1 MSSYKAFKELF
12 QNCASVEAS
21 ALSQQVR
28 ALGIDEAE
36 DRKPLKTSLKYRIAE
51 LDEKERGLKP
61 KPASSF
67 KPSISLP
74 ALRLSEEISEAP
86 YEGEKNR
93 SALQPCS
100 RAAKTQNQQL
110 TETDLDNFGPPKRKH
125 RWHQTA
131 PDFLDSLERSD
142 LVVPRSNNSVSSAQ
156 RRVKPRRAVTL
167 PVSAAENKIVEVKE
181 EAEGDIQET
190 QSLIHALEYED
201 FSELG
206 QEKEVGA
213 SDEHVAADVAF
224 EALVLW
230 PPPGEGSSSAE
241 AERVEVPGSINSR
254 LLEHQREGVRFL
266 YKLYRHNHG
275 GILGDDMGLGKTI
288 QSIALLA
295 AVLGKRDTDLMSAVT
310 PSRQKGP
317 YEKVVLI
324 ICPTSVLQNWDQE
337 IEAWGDFRVGTYFG
351 AQREAVL
358 GRINAKEVE
367 IVLTSHDTF
376 RIHGEEL
383 CKIKWDCVIV
393 DEAHRLKNDKS
404 HLYIMCM
411 KLPTRRRYGLT
422 GTVMQNTYMELF
434 NVFEWATPGCLGT
447 REHFRD
453 YYSVPIKEGQRISA
467 PRRFQIIAEDR
478 QKHLLT
484 VLRKYF
490 LRRTKQQTIAH
501 LLNGKEDNVIFCSMT
516 PLQKRAYRRILQS
529 PDFQALIGKA
539 LPCTCGSPL
548 KRGQCC
554 YRIVPNGVIWP
565 YLHKDSPEDGCDY
578 CPNCLVLPCLT
589 KLQQVSN
596 HLELIK
602 PNSKDDESKQA
613 HDYNFAAMALGEDAD
628 LVGGVHQETSF
639 LGLSDAQHCGKM
651 LALEKLLSEWIS
663 EGDKVLLFSYSVK
676 MLDILDKFLI
686 RKGYSFCRLD
696 GSTPMSSRQ
705 SLVEDFNTSPS
716 KQIFL
721 ISTRAGGLGLNL
733 VSANRVLI
741 FDPNWNPSH
750 DLQAQDRS
758 FRYGQVR
765 HVTVY
770 RLLAAGSL
778 EELVYTRQVY
788 KQQLFNIGVEG
799 ANEKR
804 YFEGVQGSKEH
815 KGELFG
821 IENLLRDLSDEV
833 FAETIIEDHDARLLR
848 IEQGRDGQADEKE
861 STAHVEIFGLEE
873 VEGSQGGVTSLD
885 TVEPDCQLGYG
896 RVADTSWPVAGD
908 GYAEDKAGGVN
919 DKERNV
925 LRRVQSALTSAGVLY
940 AHRNED
946 VVNMGGHPRQGV
958 SSRSESAA
966 DSTLEPKVVA
976 ERPLQPSKERKQKA
990 ETSRKVIKPSEEKVK
1005 VVASISS
1012 SSSTMEPASGK
1023 SSKEVF
1029 SELARF
1035 KGLDISEFSKWLI
1048 SATKEERAQLRLDYQ
1063 ESQRKSTR

>member
-1 MSSYKAFKELF
+1 MSYKAFKELF
-12 QNCASVEAS
+12 QNCGSVETCS
-21 ALSQQVR
+21 LSQQVK
-28 ALGIDEAE
+28 ALGIEDEKE
-36 DRKPLKTSLKYRIAE
+36 RKPLKTSLKDRIAS
-51 LDEKERGLKP
+51 LDRKEKGLTEGPTNFK
-61 KPASSF
+61 ASV
-67 KPSISLP
+67 SLP
-74 ALRLSEEISEAP
+74 AIRWSSELSADHD
-86 YEGEKNR
+86 GEKNPPI
-93 SALQPCS
+93 LQPCS
-100 RAAKTQNQQL
+100 RRKTKNQQ
-110 TETDLDNFGPPKRKH
+110 TSEEDDLERFGPKKRKH
-125 RWHQTA
+125 NGT
-131 PDFLDSLERSD
+131 DTVKDVLDSLETSD
-142 LVVPRSNNSVSSAQ
+142 VVPSNSVSSAS
-156 RRVKPRRAVTL
+156 RGVKPRRAVTL
-167 PVSAAENKIVEVKE
+167 PVSAAEKKVFEDKEEEE
-181 EAEGDIQET
+181 EAEDKFQET
-190 QSLIHALEYED
+190 QSLIHALEYEGLRL
-201 FSELG
+201 EN
-206 QEKEVGA
+206 KNEVGA
-213 SDEHVAADVAF
+213 SEEQVDHVAFDP
-224 EALVLW
+224 LVLW
-230 PPPGEGSSSAE
+230 PPPKGGSPATSAGVE
-241 AERVEVPGSINSR
+241 SVEVPGSINSR

-266 YKLYRHNHG
+266 YTLYRNNHG

-288 QSIALLA
+288 QSIAFLA
-295 AVLGKRDTDLMSAVT
+295 AILGKKDTDLMSAVT
-310 PSRQKGP
+310 PRHKGP

-337 IEAWGDFRVGTYFG
+337 IEAWGNFRVGTYFG

-358 GRINAKEVE
+358 DRLNVKEVE

-393 DEAHRLKNDKS
+393 DEAHRLKNDNS

-411 KLPTRRRYGLT
+411 KLPTKRRYGLT

-447 REHFRD
+447 RDHFKE

-467 PRRFQIIAEDR
+467 PKRFQIIAEDR
-478 QKHLLT
+478 QKQLLT

-501 LLNGKEDNVIFCSMT
+501 LMSGKEDNVIFCSMT
-516 PLQKRAYRRILQS
+516 PVQKRAYRRILQS
-529 PDFQALIGKA
+529 PDYQALIGKP

-554 YRIVPNGVIWP
+554 YRIVPKGFIWP
-565 YLHKDSPEDGCDY
+565 YLHRDSPDDGCDY
-578 CPNCLVLPCLT
+578 CPNCLTLPCLT

-602 PNSKDDESKQA
+602 PNRKDDELKQA
-613 HDYNFAAMALGEDAD
+613 NDYNFAMMALGEDAD

-651 LALEKLLSEWIS
+651 LALEKLLSEWIT

-686 RKGYSFCRLD
+686 RKGYCFSRLD

-821 IENLLRDLSDEV
+821 IGNLLRDLSDEI
-833 FAETIIEDHDARLLR
+833 FAETIIEDHEARLLR
-848 IEQGRDGQADEKE
+848 IQQERDPQVNEKE
-861 STAHVEIFGLEE
+861 YTAYVETYGLEE
-873 VEGSQGGVTSLD
+873 IEGSHGGIISLD
-885 TVEPDCQLGYG
+885 TEEPA
-896 RVADTSWPVAGD
+896 VD
-908 GYAEDKAGGVN
+908 GYAEDNNIEVN
-919 DKERNV
+919 DKERKV
-925 LRRVQSALTSAGVLY
+925 QQRVQSALTSAGVLY

-946 VVNMGGHPRQGV
+946 VVNMGHPGLGV
-958 SSRSESAA
+958 SSTSASTA
-966 DSTLEPKVVA
+966 DSTREPKVA
-976 ERPLQPSKERKQKA
+976 EERRISRKQHKQKSDSGGNKKSKEVKQ
-990 ETSRKVIKPSEEKVK
+990 KVK
-1005 VVASISS
+1005 VRAGSS
-1012 SSSTMEPASGK
+1012 PSEPPSSK
-1023 SSKEVF
+1023 SSMEVF
-1029 SELARF
+1029 SELAKF
-1035 KGLDISEFSKWLI
+1035 KRLDTSEFSKWFV

-1063 ESQRKSTR
+1063 KSQPKSSRS